1 MYTVSWKGLSLK
13 GQSSVEFLMVVG
25 IALAVSAPFVLSAQ
39 RSIINIQ
46 STQEAVTVQNSLDK
60 LEEAVGTVSVS
71 GEPARRTFNM
81 PMPDN
86 VEAARVVQDRAVVYT
101 LRTRSGNTNVSRVF
115 ETNISAV
122 DGGLPDGEGSS
133 RVTVYAWNNQVN
145 ISVVN

>member
-1 MYTVSWKGLSLK
+1 MRKGLSLK

-25 IALAVSAPFVLSAQ
+25 IALTISAPFVLSAQ
-39 RSIINIQ
+39 KSIINIQ

-60 LEEAVGTVSVS
+60 LEEAVSTVSVS

-81 PMPDN
+81 PMPDD
-86 VEAARVVQDRAVVYT
+86 VVNAQVVNDRAVVYT
-101 LRTRSGNTNVSRVF
+101 LRTRSGNTNVSRLF

-122 DGGLPDGEGSS
+122 DGGLPDGEGGS

>member
-1 MYTVSWKGLSLK
+1 MSWKGLSLK

-39 RSIINIQ
+39 RSIINVQ
-46 STQEAVTVQNSLDK
+46 QTQEAVAVQESLDK
-60 LEEAVGTVSVS
+60 LGEAVSTVSVS
-71 GEPARRTFNM
+71 GEPARRTFVM
-81 PMPDN
+81 DMPDN
-86 VEAARVVQDRAVVYT
+86 VVEARVVQGRAVVYT
-101 LRTRSGNTNVSRVF
+101 LRTQSGNTNVSRVF

-122 DGGLPDGEGSS
+122 DGGLPDGKGSG